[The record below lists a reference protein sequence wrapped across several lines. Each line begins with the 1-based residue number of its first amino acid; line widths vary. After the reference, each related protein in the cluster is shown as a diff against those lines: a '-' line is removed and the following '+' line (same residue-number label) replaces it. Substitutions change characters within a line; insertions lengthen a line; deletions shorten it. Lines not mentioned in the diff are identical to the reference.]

1 MLLSSPVIVIIV
13 GTSYLGTSY
22 LGTSYLGTSYCYY
35 VGTSYLEMNFNKI
48 APLLHI
54 VLLRFKAQVL
64 ELLSSHGL
72 DCQLTF
78 PRAKW
83 VREKLREK
91 KLQYNSLQLGQ
102 I

>member
-13 GTSYLGTSY
+13 GSTDLGTSH

-35 VGTSYLEMNFNKI
+35 VGTSYLAINLNKI
-48 APLLHI
+48 AQLLHI
-54 VLLRFKAQVL
+54 VLLRFKARVL
-64 ELLSSHGL
+64 ELLGSHGL
-72 DCQLTF
+72 DCQLTV

-91 KLQYNSLQLGQ
+91 KLQYHALQLGQ